1 MSLLGPVETLRGRSR
16 LATASAPTT
25 RAPTYD
31 AAASS
36 SSMGLGPKS
45 TLLKSPMDKDS
56 PRESEG
62 RKKLAHATTSTAF
75 PPPSR
80 LGAGVSGHIGIG
92 CSDLSLS
99 LSDLDADL
107 EIDEDEYLD
116 GDEAD
121 YSMSFDA
128 DAPHPKQPSPRSPTA
143 LPPAQQPREP
153 SPRAKLSPHQLGAW
167 AAETAAGGSA
177 SGAQYRA
184 YALSSPTAT
193 AQAVDTLDPFVSK
206 NLLAREED
214 APASPFA
221 REAPPSIAATVA
233 AAARRGGPSST
244 SRDGLCGG
252 ASSPSAAAAP
262 ASKPFSSPTRTRQQ
276 QQQPRSPR
284 DISSGGGGGVSSPYG
299 RFASSHALD
308 ASASSPS
315 SAVRE
320 QVIEKKEPF
329 LPSVAPAVTLCF
341 PTCFVSGWILFVQLS
356 RARVEVEEQRLAY
369 RNLALEMERTRE
381 REMQSSRERAK
392 LEATVL
398 SMQAAADEAR
408 ASHEEE
414 RRRLQLESE
423 RVSRLSEQLER
434 ERAATA
440 QELAEERRLVDDARQ
455 ERLAT
460 QQDAA
465 SEAERARHE
474 LRAEAAAVRRERER
488 AHDREREQEEA
499 GAHLHALLE
508 AQRAELEVER
518 QQLVA
523 ERKELAE
530 ARVALQS
537 DRATLDSDVSALKD
551 LGQRVHAE
559 SIALREARDHSE
571 DQLQKSHALATEAEA
586 SKVEAQNAWKQA
598 ERKVWYFHTP
608 DPFSPI
614 CGTPVLPHI
623 CSPHMYQWIFFF
635 L

>member
-62 RKKLAHATTSTAF
+62 RKKLAHATTSNAF
-75 PPPSR
+75 HPPSR

-167 AAETAAGGSA
+167 AAETAACGSA

-193 AQAVDTLDPFVSK
+193 TQAVDTLDPFASK

-276 QQQPRSPR
+276 QQQQQQQEQQPRSPR

-308 ASASSPS
+308 ASPSSPS

-320 QVIEKKEPF
+320 QVIEKKSRFSHLCRP
-329 LPSVAPAVTLCF
+329 PSLCVF
-341 PTCFVSGWILFVQLS
+341 PT
-356 RARVEVEEQRLAY
+356 
-369 RNLALEMERTRE
+369 
-381 REMQSSRERAK
+381 
-392 LEATVL
+392 
-398 SMQAAADEAR
+398 
-408 ASHEEE
+408 
-414 RRRLQLESE
+414 
-423 RVSRLSEQLER
+423 
-434 ERAATA
+434 
-440 QELAEERRLVDDARQ
+440 
-455 ERLAT
+455 
-460 QQDAA
+460 
-465 SEAERARHE
+465 
-474 LRAEAAAVRRERER
+474 
-488 AHDREREQEEA
+488 
-499 GAHLHALLE
+499 
-508 AQRAELEVER
+508 
-518 QQLVA
+518 
-523 ERKELAE
+523 
-530 ARVALQS
+530 
-537 DRATLDSDVSALKD
+537 
-551 LGQRVHAE
+551 
-559 SIALREARDHSE
+559 
-571 DQLQKSHALATEAEA
+571 
-586 SKVEAQNAWKQA
+586 
-598 ERKVWYFHTP
+598 
-608 DPFSPI
+608 
-614 CGTPVLPHI
+614 
-623 CSPHMYQWIFFF
+623 
-635 L
+635 